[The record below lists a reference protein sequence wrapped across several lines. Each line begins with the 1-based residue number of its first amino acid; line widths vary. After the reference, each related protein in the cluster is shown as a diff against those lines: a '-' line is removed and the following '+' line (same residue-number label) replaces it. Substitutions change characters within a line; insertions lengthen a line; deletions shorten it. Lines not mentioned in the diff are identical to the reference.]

1 MTCKNYPCRL
11 LVSHSTFF
19 FILVI
24 CQVAKCLVLQTLNPY
39 FVQMHLSFFLFHSWW
54 CLSIREPRQ
63 SIDPFEVMSHQSSPS
78 SFLQSYCE
86 CRLNDQKGELEV
98 GVQGCVCRFDC
109 LECIL
114 NNQIDFWCVTYD
126 HLICCEFVF
135 IYFFSIYNFKF

>member
-1 MTCKNYPCRL
+1 
-11 LVSHSTFF
+11 
-19 FILVI
+19 
-24 CQVAKCLVLQTLNPY
+24 
-39 FVQMHLSFFLFHSWW
+39 MHLSFFLFHSWW

-135 IYFFSIYNFKF
+135 IYFFSIYNFKFLGELPKTLVSTTNFLQNLKAYSTIVQVA